1 MRRHGYTLLLAF
13 CLGTWGFRPS
23 FVGFRPRCSR
33 LGRVLCRA
41 SSDADDAAIFK
52 AKEAV
57 GEMLEQLAESMEGE
71 PGQLRAQALR
81 LRWDALCSGKEEDP
95 WGQLQDARE
104 GVLEANQAFYA
115 CFNSRDLDAMS
126 DLWASSVSKWGPL
139 LFFND
144 KEDACGIT
152 CVCTHPDSSRV
163 VGRSDILTS
172 WFRIFSSTTLPT
184 VTTSSEE
191 VLLTSSNMAV
201 VVCTEETS
209 NGGLHEATN
218 TFARSRSGRWY
229 MVGHQ
234 AGPVMK

>member
-1 MRRHGYTLLLAF
+1 
-13 CLGTWGFRPS
+13 
-23 FVGFRPRCSR
+23 
-33 LGRVLCRA
+33 
-41 SSDADDAAIFK
+41 
-52 AKEAV
+52 
-57 GEMLEQLAESMEGE
+57 
-71 PGQLRAQALR
+71 
-81 LRWDALCSGKEEDP
+81 
-95 WGQLQDARE
+95 
-104 GVLEANQAFYA
+104 
-115 CFNSRDLDAMS
+115 MS

-144 KEDACGIT
+144 KEDASGIT
-152 CVCTHPDSSRV
+152 CVCTHPDSSRM

-191 VLLTSSNMAV
+191 VLLTSSDMAV
-201 VVCTEETS
+201 VVCKEETS